1 MTNLLVFV
9 VVVGEDVGFETASS
23 SSFKKELQFLEA
35 FFFDLGAC
43 LRLFRFLFPF
53 ANDDERSSS
62 TMFFSEEPSTLFS
75 VHSTSSS
82 SSSSVVPSSRVAF
95 ISKHPRKKTLSLCR
109 RALSFC
115 ELTHTDGFL
124 LLKCGEENV
133 NKTRSFS
140 SSRRRKKKDETK
152 AFLEDA
158 LSANAAFS
166 FLFFVARIERT
177 CLAFLF
183 ALHELLFFF
192 VILFRRTRERAHE
205 T

>member
-95 ISKHPRKKTLSLCR
+95 ISIHPRKNPSLVVVRSLFVNSLTRWVFIKMWRRKCKTNSL
-109 RALSFC
+109 F
-115 ELTHTDGFL
+115 FL
-124 LLKCGEENV
+124 LPPKKEERRNE
-133 NKTRSFS
+133 SFS
-140 SSRRRKKKDETK
+140 RGC
-152 AFLEDA
+152 A
-158 LSANAAFS
+158 LCK
-166 FLFFVARIERT
+166 R
-177 CLAFLF
+177 C
-183 ALHELLFFF
+183 LFFF
-192 VILFRRTRERAHE
+192 VFCRAN
-205 T
+205 

>member
-9 VVVGEDVGFETASS
+9 VVVGEDVGFETRSS

-53 ANDDERSSS
+53 AKNDDERSSS

-95 ISKHPRKKTLSLCR
+95 ISIHPRKNPSL
-109 RALSFC
+109 
-115 ELTHTDGFL
+115 
-124 LLKCGEENV
+124 
-133 NKTRSFS
+133 S
-140 SSRRRKKKDETK
+140 SSC
-152 AFLEDA
+152 A
-158 LSANAAFS
+158 
-166 FLFFVARIERT
+166 LFFVNSLTRWVFIIKMWRRKCKTKLALFPPPAEERRKTKRKLFSRMRSLCKRCLFFFVFCRAKVERT
-177 CLAFLF
+177 VCLAFLF
-183 ALHELLFFF
+183 ALQRIALFF
-192 VILFRRTRERAHE
+192 L
-205 T
+205 

>member
-23 SSFKKELQFLEA
+23 SSFIITEELQFLEA

-53 ANDDERSSS
+53 AKNDDERSSS

-95 ISKHPRKKTLSLCR
+95 ISIHPRKKTLSLCR

-158 LSANAAFS
+158 LSLQTLP
-166 FLFFVARIERT
+166 FLF
-177 CLAFLF
+177 CFLSR
-183 ALHELLFFF
+183 ELRELCVSPFFSRF
-192 VILFRRTRERAHE
+192 LNCSFFL
-205 T
+205 